1 MTPGRKLA
9 MLFPLALIILGGAGC
24 HRHTAQAAAPPPV
37 PPPASANP
45 QPAPP
50 PPSATATPPEGKPAN
65 PTGEAPANP
74 APETPAPKPVTPRPH
89 VNPAPPATP
98 EPPPP
103 PRPAPPQ
110 IRPSLSPAQ
119 TAEYTKKTNE
129 AITEAEKNLQ
139 RAYGR
144 ELSQEQRDL
153 VEKIRGFLTQAREA
167 GDAADWGRAFN
178 LAEKARLLSA
188 ELVNSL

>member
-9 MLFPLALIILGGAGC
+9 TLVPLALVLLVGAGC
-24 HRHTAQAAAPPPV
+24 HRQKVQAAAPPPAA
-37 PPPASANP
+37 PPASTNP
-45 QPAPP
+45 QPATA
-50 PPSATATPPEGKPAN
+50 PPSTTATPSEGKPAT
-65 PTGEAPANP
+65 PTGEAPTNP

-89 VNPAPPATP
+89 VNPAPSATP
-98 EPPPP
+98 EPTPP

-119 TAEYTKKTNE
+119 LAEYKKKTND
-129 AITEAEKNLQ
+129 AMAEAEKNLQ

-144 ELSQEQRDL
+144 ELSQEQQDL

-167 GDAADWGRAFN
+167 GDAGDWGRAVN